1 VLAIIGTS
9 GSNLLSLFQAGMH
22 VHIPLCRDRS
32 KIMSERNLSQHAL
45 KQSLPNPLPFLFQ
58 PARFPNIR
66 MPLQMEVC
74 RRVGCTKNAKRS
86 IVKKINRFLPD
97 FLNYSVRSWCKVH
110 IFSPDRRA
118 ALLQLCQFCPHTKG
132 FGSAQ
137 PQGNPGNL
145 RLRRVGSP
153 KNLISVISVRSF
165 WDPLVQ

>member
-1 VLAIIGTS
+1 
-9 GSNLLSLFQAGMH
+9 
-22 VHIPLCRDRS
+22 
-32 KIMSERNLSQHAL
+32 MSERNLSQHAL

-145 RLRRVGSP
+145 RLRRVGRPEESEESEESESDCD
-153 KNLISVISVRSF
+153 ISDISEILLGSASSMSNE
-165 WDPLVQ
+165 